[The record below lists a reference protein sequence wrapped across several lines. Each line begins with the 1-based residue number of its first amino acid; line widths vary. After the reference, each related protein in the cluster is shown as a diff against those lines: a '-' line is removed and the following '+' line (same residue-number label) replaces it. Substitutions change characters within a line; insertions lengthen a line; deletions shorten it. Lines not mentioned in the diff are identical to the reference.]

1 MIQRLIDRYKRMRS
15 MAFLRQV
22 PQGQYAFVGMGQH
35 SLTNLYPVLHYLGVP
50 LKYICVTSEQK
61 ARMIEKKYLGVK
73 ATTSLDTILKDEEI
87 KGVFVSASPSAHFSI
102 ASQILKSGKS
112 LFVEKPPC
120 LTLKELDTLI
130 GLQQLHKPPVAM
142 AGLQKRYAPA
152 VQLLKKNVRKE
163 RLLNYDLHYLTGDY
177 PEGNALLD
185 LYIHPIDLVCHL
197 FGFPEIL
204 SCKEVAKNS
213 YVLMLQHAQIVGTL
227 ELSTAYSWTDA
238 QETLKVTTHS
248 GTYLMNQMEELTFMS
263 TPPHV
268 LGLPSEKL
276 HPHHASKEYLYL
288 RNNFTPILGNN
299 QIYSQG
305 YFNEVDAFVSA
316 VEYGHYSSI
325 VTDLSA
331 LRPTYETLSKIN

>member
-15 MAFLRQV
+15 MAFLRQT
-22 PQGQYAFVGMGQH
+22 PQCQYAFVGMGQH

-50 LKYICVTSEQK
+50 LKYICVTSEPK
-61 ARMIEKKYLGVK
+61 ARMIEQKYPGVK
-73 ATTSLDTILKDEEI
+73 ATTSLATILEDKEI

-102 ASQILKSGKS
+102 TSQILKSGKS

-120 LTLKELDTLI
+120 QTLDELNTLI
-130 GLQQLHKPPVAM
+130 GLQQCHKSSVAM
-142 AGLQKRYAPA
+142 VGLQKRYAPV
-152 VQLLKKNVRKE
+152 VQLLKKKLGKE

-197 FGFPEIL
+197 FGQPEIL

-213 YVLMLQHAQIVGTL
+213 YVLMLQHAQVVGTL

-238 QETLKVTTHS
+238 EETLKVCTDS
-248 GTYLMNQMEELTFMS
+248 GTYLMQQMEELIFVPK
-263 TPPHV
+263 PPRV
-268 LGLPSEKL
+268 FGLPSEKL
-276 HPHHASKEYLYL
+276 HQHHPSKEYLYQ
-288 RNNFTPILGNN
+288 RNNFAPILVNN

-305 YFNEVDAFVSA
+305 YFNEIEAFVSA
-316 VEYGHYSSI
+316 IEHGQSNI
-325 VTDLSA
+325 VADLAA
-331 LRPTYETLSKIN
+331 LRPTYETLLKIR